1 MRACDLP
8 PNELENLAADRS
20 SWRSSFEKQ
29 VSDFERRRIY
39 CHFKTSVF
47 NARPVVSYR
56 QTADSPVT
64 LAVVSV
70 HQGSISSLTNE
81 LICHPEIRHVDGS
94 VQPTSDCIF
103 RSLRPY
109 NLRSSV
115 NSRWLILLT
124 HTRAYNP
131 HRSNVLSC
139 ALMVSLLW
147 RSTSVTGNL
156 F

>member
-1 MRACDLP
+1 MKKKQRIAVIG
-8 PNELENLAADRS
+8 PNPIQSTKFPQNPDPIQPNPIQSNPWMDPIHVQL
-20 SWRSSFEKQ
+20 W
-29 VSDFERRRIY
+29 
-39 CHFKTSVF
+39 
-47 NARPVVSYR
+47 
-56 QTADSPVT
+56 
-64 LAVVSV
+64 SV